1 MSYPGYGQPQPYGGG
16 YPPNQPYPQ
25 PGGSGFGPHAY
36 GSGPYVQPPNYPPV
50 SQPNY
55 PQGSAYA
62 QSPGYP
68 PQPAYAQA
76 PGYAQQP
83 AYAQTPGYT
92 QQSEFQRIPD
102 SAHEHGLIQES
113 SNDNCKVCQ
122 RPISGTTAYIC
133 HQCPLVLCYEC
144 ANNIFYGN
152 KAKQVHP
159 HPLALRV
166 RNAWKCDLCHQHFR
180 GTASF
185 YCRNCDF
192 DACSRCY
199 VGY

>member
-1 MSYPGYGQPQPYGGG
+1 MSYPGYGQPQPYGG

-36 GSGPYVQPPNYPPV
+36 GSGAYAQPPRYPPA
-50 SQPNY
+50 QPNY
-55 PQGSAYA
+55 PQGPGYA

-68 PQPAYAQA
+68 PQPGYAQA

-83 AYAQTPGYT
+83 GYAQAPGYA
-92 QQSEFQRIPD
+92 QQPGFQRIPD
-102 SAHEHGLIQES
+102 SAHEHGLTQEP
-113 SNDNCKVCQ
+113 SNDYCKVCQ
-122 RPISGTTAYIC
+122 RPISGTAAYVC

-185 YCRNCDF
+185 YCRGCDF
-192 DACSRCY
+192 DACSNCY